1 MNAALNKTI
10 RRNQMNMMY
19 QQNEDDDQ
27 SEQTESDINYE
38 SESNC

>member
-27 SEQTESDINYE
+27 SDQTESDINYE

>member
-1 MNAALNKTI
+1 
-10 RRNQMNMMY
+10 MNMMY